1 MSAIGL
7 DINNGVDLTQ
17 QDMLQVILSWIKMG
31 IVQCVARPSCCDVSP
46 VQFPCPALSG
56 SDACLGVARAPL
68 RHV

>member
-7 DINNGVDLTQ
+7 DINNGVDLTH
-17 QDMLQVILSWIKMG
+17 QDMLQVILSWVKMG

-46 VQFPCPALSG
+46 CPALSD

-68 RHV
+68 QHV